1 MPKHDQVIVVG
12 AGPAGS
18 SAAVGA
24 LRAGATVTILDRK
37 TNVGVPVQCGE
48 AIGKTGPGVAEIDI
62 PEVAIKTPI
71 RGFRIYSPGQLTVDF
86 AEDEP
91 SGFIVDRRV
100 FDKELFARATEAGA
114 DSLLGARVLDLTRSN
129 GGVNGV
135 VVRHDGNRKT
145 LKARVVIGADGV
157 NSQVARLT
165 GLRKSYKPADI
176 DSCFAYE
183 MTNCELDV
191 NDLMQFL
198 LGSEVSPRGY
208 IWIFPKGNGRANV
221 GIGIGGTVDAKTAK
235 EYLDQ
240 FLKHHDV
247 AKKQLSH
254 AKVIETR
261 VGALPVCGPNKI
273 NVVDGALLV
282 GDAAGHVHPIT
293 GGGMGYAMVCG
304 SIAGRVAAECIANNQ
319 VKSSNLQV
327 YEKEWRKLYG
337 MEFDQSLKL
346 RDLLLKTDDETL
358 DRLAKIVTGES
369 IVKMTTGK
377 KVKIFMKAM
386 ATGDAKLIAL
396 MNELRKLRM
405 V

>member
-1 MPKHDQVIVVG
+1 VVG

-18 SAAVGA
+18 STAIGA
-24 LRAGATVTILDRK
+24 LRAGADVTIVDRK

-48 AIGKTGPGVAEIDI
+48 AIGKTGPGIAEIEI
-62 PEVAIKTPI
+62 PEESIRAPV
-71 RGFRIYSPGQLTVDF
+71 RGFRLYSPGQISVDY
-86 AEDEP
+86 ATEEP

-114 DSLLGARVLDLTRSN
+114 DSLLGARVLEVTRSD
-129 GGVNGV
+129 GIVDGV
-135 VVRHDGNRKT
+135 VVRYNGKRKT
-145 LKARVVIGADGV
+145 MKSQVVIGADGV
-157 NSQVARLT
+157 NSQIARLT
-165 GLRKSYKPADI
+165 GLRKSYKPNDI

-183 MTNCELDV
+183 MANCNLEV
-191 NDLMQFL
+191 ADLMEFL

-221 GIGIGGTVDAKTAK
+221 GIGIGGGVETKTAK
-235 EYLDQ
+235 EYLDL

-247 AKKQLSH
+247 AKRQLSD

-261 VGALPVCGPNKI
+261 VGALPVCGPNKN

-282 GDAAGHVHPIT
+282 GDAAGQIHPIT

-304 SIAGRVAAECIANNQ
+304 NIAGRVAAESAQKETVTANQ
-319 VKSSNLQV
+319 LQQ

-337 MEFDQSLKL
+337 AEFDQSLKL
-346 RDLLLKTDDETL
+346 RELILQTEDATL
-358 DRLAKIVTGES
+358 DKLANIVTGES
-369 IVKMTTGK
+369 IVRMTAGK

-386 ATGDAKLIAL
+386 STGDRKLIAL
-396 MNELRKLRM
+396 MQELRKLRM